1 MIKFGEIIKE
11 ARLSQGMS
19 IWELAQ
25 KSDIQPNTIRYWENG
40 ERNPTLDNAERV
52 LIALNTNIV
61 VGKVEP

>member
-25 KSDIQPNTIRYWENG
+25 KSDIQPNTIRYWESG

-52 LIALNTNIV
+52 LEALNMSLTI
-61 VGKVEP
+61 GKVEP

>member
-11 ARLSQGMS
+11 ARLSQNMS

-61 VGKVEP
+61 VGKVDP